1 MARERLASLA
11 EAAALVG
18 DGAKIGFGGST
29 GLFRRPVAFAGELA
43 RQERRDLHVCGVISG
58 IEADLLIGAGAVA
71 ALSTSYVGFDDLG
84 QSPHFQRAAAAGE
97 LAVNEY
103 SEWLVTA
110 AFRASNMGLPFIP
123 WTTAR
128 HNELV
133 ADLGLV
139 EIECP
144 YTGTPLLAVRA
155 IDLDVAVIQAVRCD
169 AEGNAEYASPK
180 DFIYDVDALVAHSAK
195 TTIVCAEEIGEVD
208 PDRVQLI
215 GREVDAV
222 VHLPRGAAPG
232 GMHPLYGVD
241 RVHIRDVYLPAAQ
254 EGRFADYLQ
263 EHVYAGAGAV

>member
-1 MARERLASLA
+1 VARERLASLA
-11 EAAALVG
+11 EAASLVA

-43 RQERRDLHVCGVISG
+43 RQGRRGLHVCGVISG
-58 IEADLLIGAGAVA
+58 IEADLLIGTGAVA
-71 ALSTSYVGFDDLG
+71 ELSTSYVGFDDLG

-110 AFRASNMGLPFIP
+110 AFRAANMALPFIP
-123 WTTAR
+123 WPTAR
-128 HNELV
+128 HNDLV

-155 IDLDVAVIQAVRCD
+155 LELDVAVIQAVRCD
-169 AEGNAEYASPK
+169 REGNAEEASPK
-180 DFIYDVDALVAHSAK
+180 DFIYDVDALVARAAK
-195 TTIVCAEEIGEVD
+195 TVIVCAEEIGEVD

-222 VHLPRGAAPG
+222 VHLPRGSAPG
-232 GMHPLYGVD
+232 GLHPLYGAD
-241 RVHIRDVYLPAAQ
+241 RAHLRDVYLPAAR
-254 EGRFADYLQ
+254 EGRFTEYL
-263 EHVYAGAGAV
+263 ESHVFAAAA